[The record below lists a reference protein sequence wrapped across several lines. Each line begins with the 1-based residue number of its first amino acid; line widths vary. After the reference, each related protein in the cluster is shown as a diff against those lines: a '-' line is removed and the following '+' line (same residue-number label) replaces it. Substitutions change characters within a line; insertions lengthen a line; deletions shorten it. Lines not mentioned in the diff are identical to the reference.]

1 MSRTISI
8 LSHISGSCMVVKW
21 VRSLRNVFRSF
32 ELVLIERS
40 DGVSVPLSWM
50 RFCSAETKFYKRERD
65 QVRFVV
71 ALWWCSCALA
81 PHLGDDVATC
91 RAHLIQITELTLPGL
106 LACLPR
112 TRLRATHRHMR
123 ITRRSWWPTVCH
135 MPSIVSSMSGM
146 LMWMMP
152 HIDAFP
158 MIHTPGCDEALHH
171 NADHNGQRPS
181 GDQQATIAGRR

>member
-50 RFCSAETKFYKRERD
+50 RFCSAETKFYKRERETERD

-71 ALWWCSCALA
+71 ALWGGA
-81 PHLGDDVATC
+81 V
-91 RAHLIQITELTLPGL
+91 AHLLLTWEMMS
-106 LACLPR
+106 PR
-112 TRLRATHRHMR
+112 AVRT
-123 ITRRSWWPTVCH
+123 
-135 MPSIVSSMSGM
+135 
-146 LMWMMP
+146 
-152 HIDAFP
+152 
-158 MIHTPGCDEALHH
+158 
-171 NADHNGQRPS
+171 
-181 GDQQATIAGRR
+181 